1 MPKIQRLNEDVSS
14 SAAAALHMA
23 SKKAS
28 HPFAVAYN
36 LPNGPLFQLPSD
48 QKSYISDT
56 VSKRGSVFRQKIS
69 NDVEGAAKYDAN

>member
-14 SAAAALHMA
+14 NAAAALQMA
-23 SKKAS
+23 SRKAS

-36 LPNGPLFQLPSD
+36 LPNGPMNQLASD

-56 VSKRGSVFRQKIS
+56 VSKRGSVFR
-69 NDVEGAAKYDAN
+69 